1 MERNRGCNQCS
12 MATNQGR
19 VLAVS
24 IGLGLHILE
33 LHLGL
38 AYHLVIRHPV

>member
-1 MERNRGCNQCS
+1 MERDWGRNQCS

-19 VLAVS
+19 VLAAD
-24 IGLGLHILE
+24 IGLGLDILE

-38 AYHLVIRHPV
+38 AYHLIVCHPI